1 MLSKEFGLYLRSSK
15 ESLKNFNL
23 GSDTF
28 ISVLL
33 KTHSRQGTSEKT
45 IVVIH
50 LRKLDND
57 NGAGKKQKMQG
68 RFKFKSK
75 GCIRLCG
82 EK

>member
-50 LRKLDND
+50 LRKL
-57 NGAGKKQKMQG
+57 
-68 RFKFKSK
+68 R
-75 GCIRLCG
+75 
-82 EK
+82 